1 MRMNDYSDRDYEDPE
16 SDLDEGATC
25 CLCCGLECRYHCC
38 GCLSFIGIIFI
49 FFDGLQIVL
58 YITLK
63 KNVPIKLIYEIIF
76 FLIGTFPGFFWLKS
90 CCARRKGNGRVFKEN
105 VQAFY

>member
-25 CLCCGLECRYHCC
+25 CLCCGLECGYHCC
-38 GCLSFIGIIFI
+38 GCGYFIITIIMFFYGLS
-49 FFDGLQIVL
+49 IVL

-63 KNVPIKLIYEIIF
+63 RDVPIQAIYEIIF
-76 FLIGTFPGFFWLKS
+76 ILIGTFLGFFWLKS
-90 CCARRKGNGRVFKEN
+90 C
-105 VQAFY
+105 